1 MLVPLLRAITNKPSG
16 ITMLQRIGTGIV
28 FSILLMVIAA
38 IVEIQRLKTAYE
50 YGLVDDPKLFYE
62 EMPNDLKSIGL
73 ALYLS
78 VLGIGSFLSSVLISI
93 VEKMTRGNGQDG
105 WISDNVNK
113 GHIDYFYYLLAR
125 ISAGVFMIYIYAAKC
140 Y

>member
-38 IVEIQRLKTAYE
+38 IVETQRLKTAYG
-50 YGLVDDPKLFYE
+50 YGLVDDPSATIPMKLFS
-62 EMPNDLKSIGL
+62 SI
-73 ALYLS
+73 
-78 VLGIGSFLSSVLISI
+78 LISI

-113 GHIDYFYYLLAR
+113 GHIDYFYYLLAG
-125 ISAGVFMIYIYAAKC
+125 ISAGAFMIYIYAAKC
-140 Y
+140 YDIIEEEP